1 MKGLAQARK
10 TYYGISVLRRQGMT
24 LIAIGGAEDKE
35 GAMTVHRRVLDESC
49 GASARVCVITS
60 ATAEPAA
67 AKERYEA
74 VYKKLGVENCTVL
87 HIDSRTMA
95 NSDAVAAVL
104 ENADVVFFSGG
115 DQMRL
120 TQAMAGTRAFDVIAE
135 KYAAG
140 TLVIAGTSAGAA
152 AASSLM
158 VCGGDPEKSMQKGE
172 VQMTAGF
179 GLLQGAVID
188 THFSER
194 NRLPRLF
201 NAVATH
207 PATLGIGVDEDTA
220 ALLRK
225 DGVMEIVGSGTVTF
239 VDGRGLERCNM
250 ADVERGE
257 VFEAAGF
264 RVDKLPA
271 GARYDLKT
279 RRPS

>member
-1 MKGLAQARK
+1 
-10 TYYGISVLRRQGMT
+10 MT

-35 GAMTVHRRVLDESC
+35 GSMTVHRRVLAESR
-49 GASARVCVITS
+49 GADSRVCVITS
-60 ATAEPAA
+60 ATAEPEA
-67 AKERYEA
+67 AKKRYED
-74 VYKKLGVENCTVL
+74 VYAKLGVDDCTVL
-87 HIDSRTMA
+87 HIDSRAMA

-104 ENADVVFFSGG
+104 QKADVVFFSGG

-120 TQAMAGTRAFDVIAE
+120 TQAMAGTRAFDIVAD

-152 AASSLM
+152 AASALM
-158 VCGGDPEKSMQKGE
+158 ICGGDPDKAMQKGE

-201 NAVATH
+201 NAVASH

-220 ALLRK
+220 AVLRK
-225 DGVMEIVGSGTVTF
+225 DGVMDIVGSGTVTF
-239 VDGRGLERCNM
+239 VDGRQLHRCNM

-257 VFEAAGF
+257 VFEAEGFNVTRLSAG
-264 RVDKLPA
+264 
-271 GARYDLKT
+271 GRYDLKS
-279 RRPS
+279 RKPS